1 MNVRKVQED
10 ALEKIDNYE
19 PCVIELKTYRCDGIK
34 CSTAENRLQ
43 TTLKELSDI
52 KYALDQAAIIAISD
66 PHGII
71 NYVNDKFCVISGYS
85 REELLGQ
92 SFTLLNSGYHSREF
106 FQHLWL
112 TISQGQVW
120 QGEIKDRA
128 KDGRDYWVSSTV
140 VPFLNDQGRP
150 VQYLT
155 IQFEITERK
164 LAEAALRETK
174 NQYQTLV
181 NLSPVGIF
189 CTDALGQYIQVNDRW
204 CQLNGVEGREAMGE
218 GWVRTIHPE
227 DRVRVLTE
235 WYQAVAK
242 NLSFQSCEYR
252 ILRPDGTVVWVIAQ
266 ATAETGRSGS
276 TIGYVGAIAD
286 ITERKQ
292 VEEQLRH
299 YAWHD
304 ALTGLPNRALF
315 VRRLEA
321 AIATVKQY
329 PRRLFA
335 VLFLDLDRLKQ
346 INDSMGHIAGD
357 RLLVAFAER
366 LSNCLRPSDTV
377 ARLGGDE
384 FTILLENISD
394 VRDVT
399 FVAER
404 IVKAIAHPFYI
415 EGHELFASA
424 SIGIVLSGSP
434 RASVTNYLIAAHDEA
449 THVLRDADTAMY
461 CVKQQRTLNGY
472 AVFNPKMYAQAME
485 SLQLENDLRKA
496 VENRREFIIQYQ
508 PIFSLVSG
516 TISGFEALLRWQH
529 PQRGQLLPNE
539 FIPLAEDSGLIVPLG
554 QWVLAQAALQMRI
567 WQLAFPTAQPLIVS
581 VNLSP
586 KQFIHPGLV
595 QQIDKILWETGLNG
609 SSLKLEITESSLID
623 DSEETAFML
632 KQLRQRQVGLCIE
645 DFGTG
650 YSSLSHLTRFPLSTL
665 KIDRSFVSQI
675 GKQSHNTAIL
685 WTIVNLAHNLGMD
698 VIAEGVE
705 TAIQLEQLK
714 KLKCD
719 QVQGNYLSPPVDA
732 NGAGLLLAARRKQA
746 MAYRDWDN

>member
-1 MNVRKVQED
+1 MNAREVQE
-10 ALEKIDNYE
+10 EYGTERIENYE
-19 PCVIELKTYRCDGIK
+19 PCVIELKSYSCKGIK
-34 CSTAENRLQ
+34 CSKVENRLQ

-140 VPFLNDQGRP
+140 VPFLNEQGRP
-150 VQYLT
+150 LQYLT

-164 LAEAALRETK
+164 LAEAALRESK

-204 CQLNGVEGREAMGE
+204 CQLNGVEVREAMGE

-315 VRRLEA
+315 LRRLEA
-321 AIATVKQY
+321 AIASVKQY

-335 VLFLDLDRLKQ
+335 VLFLDLDRLKL
-346 INDSMGHIAGD
+346 INDSMGHLAGD

-366 LSNCLRPSDTV
+366 LTSCLRPSDTV

-384 FTILLENISD
+384 FTILLENISE

-415 EGHELFASA
+415 EGHEIFASA

-434 RASVTNYLIAAHDEA
+434 RASVTNNLIAAHDEP

-461 CVKQQRTLNGY
+461 CVKQQRTLTGY
-472 AVFNPKMYAQAME
+472 AVFNPKMYDRALE

-496 VENRREFIIQYQ
+496 VENRREFTLQYQ
-508 PIFSLVSG
+508 PIFSLVTG
-516 TISGFEALLRWQH
+516 RISGFEALLRWQH
-529 PQRGQLLPNE
+529 PQRGQLLPGE
-539 FIPLAEDSGLIVPLG
+539 FIPLAEDTGLIVPLG
-554 QWVLAQAALQMRI
+554 RWVLAQAALQMRI

-586 KQFIHPGLV
+586 KQFLHPGLV
-595 QQIDKILWETGLNG
+595 QQIDKIIWETGLNG
-609 SSLKLEITESSLID
+609 NCLKLEITESTLID
-623 DSEETAFML
+623 DSEETALML
-632 KQLRQRQVGLCIE
+632 QQLRQRQIGLCID

-650 YSSLSHLTRFPLSTL
+650 YSSLSHLTRFPLNTL

-675 GKQSHNTAIL
+675 GKQSHNAAIL

-705 TAIQLEQLK
+705 TALQLEQLK
-714 KLKCD
+714 KLKCE

-732 NGAGLLLAARRKQA
+732 NAAGLLLAAGRKQR
-746 MAYRDWDN
+746 MEYQD